1 MGRNHVRLL
10 SEMRAVQLVGV
21 IDQDG
26 QTRRQVTAK
35 YGVASFAD
43 IHAFRMQGIGVD
55 AMVVAVP
62 TESHFDV
69 VSAALDVDCHVLV
82 EKPIAATLEQA
93 HEIARRAGSGGK
105 IVMVG
110 HIERYN
116 SAIREL
122 KQRLTAGA
130 LGRVFQISARRLGPF
145 PDRVRDVGVVI
156 DLATHDLDIMRFL
169 TGSEAVRVYAETKR
183 EIHTSKE
190 DMLTA
195 MIRFQNDVLG
205 VLDINWLTPT
215 KTREITV
222 TGERGMF
229 RVDYLTQDLCFYEN
243 AAAAFDRWEALSIL
257 RGVSEGSMTRYA
269 LTKRE
274 PLLVELETFLGAVSG
289 SQEAGVSAEDGVR
302 SLELAMALV
311 QSGTQHRPIPIP
323 LPSVD

>member
-10 SEMRAVQLVGV
+10 SEMPSVQLVGV
-21 IDQDG
+21 IDQDAK
-26 QTRRQVTAK
+26 TRRQMAAK

-43 IHAFRMQGIGVD
+43 VRALQKQQIAVD

-62 TESHFDV
+62 TDSHFDL
-69 VSAALDVDCHVLV
+69 VSAALEADCHVLV

-93 HEIARRAGSGGK
+93 HEIARRAASGGK

-110 HIERYN
+110 HVERYN

-122 KQRLTAGA
+122 RQRLTDGA

-169 TGSEAVRVYAETKR
+169 TGSEAIRLYAETKR
-183 EIHTSKE
+183 EIHTSNE
-190 DMLTA
+190 DMITA

-229 RVDYLTQDLCFYEN
+229 RADYLTQDLFFYEN
-243 AAAAFDRWEALSIL
+243 AAVAAAPPGWEALSVL
-257 RGVSEGSMTRYA
+257 RGVSEGAMTRFA

-274 PLLVELETFLGAVSG
+274 PLRVELDVFIGAVNG
-289 SQEAGVSAEDGVR
+289 SQEAVVSAEDGVR
-302 SLELAMALV
+302 SLELALALV
-311 QSGTQHRPIPIP
+311 KSGTEHQPIH
-323 LPSVD
+323 LLVN